1 VPIPKPKDTRS
12 KRNVINDF
20 RAIAISPVLS
30 KVFEYCILEKFQS
43 VFATEENQFGFKKHL
58 SCSHAIYKVR
68 NVVDRYVNGGNTVN
82 LCAID
87 LTTAFDNVN
96 HDALYKI
103 NEKKYS
109 CAITGSVR
117 KLNFILS

>member
-1 VPIPKPKDTRS
+1 MS
-12 KRNVINDF
+12 CNDF

-43 VFATEENQFGFKKHL
+43 VFATEDNQFGFRKNL
-58 SCSHAIYKVR
+58 SCSHAIYTVR

-87 LTTAFDNVN
+87 LTKAFDKVN
-96 HDALYKI
+96 HHALHIKLM
-103 NEKKYS
+103 KYS

-117 KLNFILS
+117 KLNFKLS